1 MTNHEML
8 HSEYQPKEKAISR
21 PSPRKQSETTKFSC
35 QLCPFKTADM
45 RSVKVHIERHTAFP
59 GALKCSHCDYYV
71 SQRFSH
77 LLGKHEMLHGI
88 IQEAKEKEEIKCEL
102 CPYKTNDKKSL
113 RLHAVRHVYSEG
125 VAKCRYCPFYNMKA
139 FNLLKH
145 EKLHPEFTPKTN
157 YENNFNDESER
168 SREDKNKN
176 VEIEEEKSYGCTM
189 CPYVSNDSEKVKIH
203 TQRHDPTKFPDKAL
217 KCKICSYR
225 SMSPTVLRKHQ
236 KLHFNVKPVV
246 VIKQEAFIANESS
259 PFKSTNSYLFHQLS
273 DSDKN
278 IHPENVKTAN
288 ESECK
293 IEHDSNSSKGR
304 AQSPDTL
311 KCSLCHYKPSNAEFL
326 ERHMQ
331 RHIFKENTNKCK
343 FCPYYTSNLKNMK
356 RHEDKHVTLKRDSN
370 KPRVILSESDSENPK
385 QKRCKLNLINGNEV
399 DAALDSENS
408 ENVEIIKDCLNDI
421 IDGVEKNA

>member
-1 MTNHEML
+1 ML
-8 HSEYQPKEKAISR
+8 HSDYQPKEKATPR
-21 PSPRKQSETTKFSC
+21 PSLGGKKSDAIKFSC

-45 RSVKVHIERHTAFP
+45 RSVKVHMERHTTLS

-71 SQRFSH
+71 NQRY
-77 LLGKHEMLHGI
+77 LIVKHEILHGVM
-88 IQEAKEKEEIKCEL
+88 AKEKEETKCEL
-102 CPYKTNDKKSL
+102 CPYKTNDKKCL
-113 RLHAVRHVYSEG
+113 RLHAERHVYSEG
-125 VAKCRYCPFYNMKA
+125 VAKCRFCPFYNMKA

-157 YENNFNDESER
+157 YENNFNDESESKR
-168 SREDKNKN
+168 LREDKNKN

-189 CPYVSNDSEKVKIH
+189 CPYVSNDAEKVKIH
-203 TQRHDPTKFPDKAL
+203 TQRHDPTKFPDRAL

-246 VIKQEAFIANESS
+246 VIKQEAYIANESS
-259 PFKSTNSYLFHQLS
+259 PFKSTHSHLFNQLS
-273 DSDKN
+273 DSDKK

-288 ESECK
+288 ENEYK
-293 IEHDSNSSKGR
+293 IEHNSNSSKVR

-331 RHIFKENTNKCK
+331 RHVFKENTNKCK

-356 RHEDKHVTLKRDSN
+356 RHEDKHETLKRDSN
-370 KPRVILSESDSENPK
+370 KPRAILSESDSENPR
-385 QKRCKLNLINGNEV
+385 QKRCKLNLINDNEV

-408 ENVEIIKDCLNDI
+408 ENAEIIKDCLNEI